1 MDSFY
6 EYLLKEWII
15 LDGKDD
21 LSRGMFLSAVDSIQ
35 KYMVSRPD
43 TGSQEYAIL
52 GAVSSKD
59 KSINP
64 QMGHLVN
71 SLLDLF
77 LHGPPIDLVFAN
89 LYLLL
94 LGVCV
99 YVCV

>member
-1 MDSFY
+1 VDSFY

-21 LSRGMFLSAVDSIQ
+21 LSRDMFLTTVDSIQ

-52 GAVSSKD
+52 GVVSSKD

-64 QMGHLVN
+64 RMGHLVN
-71 SLLDLF
+71 SHLDLF
-77 LHGPPIDLVFAN
+77 CKVVELTLCLPNLCLH
-89 LYLLL
+89 L
-94 LGVCV
+94 LGVCL
-99 YVCV
+99 